1 MRARRVAA
9 VLLVLAVA
17 SCVTEVQAQ
26 SIPSTPSLAI
36 PPASSSCGPPPLAA
50 ERAAAHLASRLGVP
64 LRFVSVVCSCEV
76 TWSDSSL
83 GFPEPMYMY
92 LPVLTPGHR
101 VFLRAGQRIYE
112 VHTDREGLRVK
123 TDPLDRP
130 ELDGSGFP
138 ETVSFSVLSR
148 VARHLDVPVGSLQ
161 LIESRRLEWSDT
173 SLGCSRRGRFYLP
186 VIVPGYRLILR
197 TGTGRLYEVHTDLVA
212 ARIVT
217 CR

>member
-138 ETVSFSVLSR
+138 ETDRSPSSR
-148 VARHLDVPVGSLQ
+148 ASHD
-161 LIESRRLEWSDT
+161 IW
-173 SLGCSRRGRFYLP
+173 
-186 VIVPGYRLILR
+186 
-197 TGTGRLYEVHTDLVA
+197 
-212 ARIVT
+212 T
-217 CR
+217 CRSARSSSSSRGASSGPTPRSGVRGADASTSR